1 MGIAGIGRGADDAAG
16 LAARGA
22 VGAAEVTARLGDKAD
37 AVARAL
43 IERNTTLY
51 GLNLKEKGLA
61 EDLARLAKRDPA
73 IAAEVADALRG
84 QLSASNYR
92 QVSDAMPGAVLK
104 VEDEALAARGVS
116 KADRDALLDMTQMGL
131 DIIGIF
137 DPTPVSDGVNG
148 AISLARG
155 DWLGAGISAVSMVPY
170 VGDLAKAGK
179 IGKWAQTVANGAEL
193 VARYGADSVVGRQ
206 AMAAIAKIGGAID
219 AIPGAVLDKLPASTR
234 AQLEVTKA
242 TVDDALARVAG
253 RGGADATEAGAK
265 REVIELESGGKGA
278 WNRELNG
285 KLKPDT
291 DYVVNGYTYKTD
303 AKGRV
308 ASVEGQLDLS
318 KADRNGYQQRVAGRS
333 DRLADDHGGHLIAS
347 MFGGPGEGINLVAMN
362 KQFNGSAGEWYKLE
376 QTLKVALEE
385 GKDVRVTIDLVYDG
399 ASKRPDALNVRSVI
413 DGVVTEKAFMNQ
425 AGSQ

>member
-1 MGIAGIGRGADDAAG
+1 MGISGIGRGADDIGG

-22 VGAAEVTARLGDKAD
+22 LGAAEVTARLGDKAD
-37 AVARAL
+37 DVARAL

-61 EDLARLAKRDPA
+61 EDLARLAQRDPA

-104 VEDEALAARGVS
+104 VEDQALAARGVS
-116 KADRDALLDMTQMGL
+116 KIDRDALLDMTQMGL
-131 DIIGIF
+131 DIVGIF

-170 VGDLAKAGK
+170 IGDLAKAGK

-206 AMAAIAKIGGAID
+206 ALAAMAKIDGAIG
-219 AIPGAVLDKLPASTR
+219 AIPDAVLSKLPDSTR
-234 AQLEVTKA
+234 AQLDA
-242 TVDDALARVAG
+242 TRATIEGAVSRATG
-253 RGGADATEAGAK
+253 RGAAEAAETGAK
-265 REVIELESGGKGA
+265 REVIELEAGRKRA

-285 KLKPDT
+285 KLKPDA

-303 AKGRV
+303 AQGRV
-308 ASVEGQLDLS
+308 DKVSGQLDLGA
-318 KADRNGYQQRVAGRS
+318 ADRNSYQQRVSGRA

-347 MFGGPGEGINLVAMN
+347 MFGGPGEGINLVPMN
-362 KQFNGSAGEWYKLE
+362 KVFNGSSGSWYKLE
-376 QTLKVALEE
+376 SKLKAALEA
-385 GKDVRVTIDLVYDG
+385 GSDVKVRIDLSYTG
-399 ASKRPDALNVRSVI
+399 TSKRPDALTVTYEI
-413 DGVVTEKAFMNQ
+413 DGVSRRRVMPNKAP
-425 AGSQ
+425 